1 MKKLLISLAFIFI
14 VFQTGILA
22 YDSDFSVYSENNV
35 ITKIETSL
43 DIDDALMVIYNNDNT
58 VSSVHSINFKSH
70 TLNNIIQIPKD
81 DYFLKIYYDIGS
93 DKSSLI
99 RSDEVIK
106 VTQNEDIQK
115 PETYPSGA
123 ASIGAIAVIKSAED
137 VVVEDDEIVT
147 RIVCLYKG
155 EEITVDLEND
165 FKITAT
171 TPQTAIYDGMKV
183 STLSEGDLVSF
194 SAYLNGNIS
203 DVNLLFK
210 PYKTD
215 IITQQNNNIVFPVHS
230 NKFNTFGVIFERL
243 KNNTVV
249 LYDNTKLESNALYL
263 SLHEN
268 APVYVYDMSKRKDK
282 LSIGTVSDIIKS
294 EILPS
299 ELDDDKNIISW
310 GAENVRNY
318 AYVRVFNNLVCDI
331 VVYANY
337 NS

>member
-14 VFQTGILA
+14 IFQTGILA
-22 YDSDFSVYSENNV
+22 YNRDFSIYTENNV

-43 DIDDALMVIYNNDNT
+43 DIDDALMVIYNDDNT
-58 VSSVHSINFKSH
+58 VISIHNINFKNH
-70 TLNNIIQIPKD
+70 TSNNIIQIPKD
-81 DYFLKIYYDIGS
+81 DYFAKIYYDIGS
-93 DKSSLI
+93 DKSARILPDDI
-99 RSDEVIK
+99 IK

-137 VVVEDDEIVT
+137 VVSEDDEIVT

-155 EEITVDLEND
+155 EEISIDLESD
-165 FKITAT
+165 FTLTAK
-171 TPQTAIYDGMKV
+171 TPEMAIYDGMKV
-183 STLSEGDLVSF
+183 STLSEGDIVSF
-194 SAYLNGNIS
+194 TAYLNGNIS
-203 DVNLLFK
+203 DVNILFK
-210 PYKTD
+210 PYQTD
-215 IITQQNNNIVFPVHS
+215 IITQNNNIVFPVHS
-230 NKFNTFGVIFERL
+230 NKFDTFGVIFERL

-263 SLHEN
+263 KLHKN

-282 LSIGTVSDIIKS
+282 VRLGTSADIIKS

-310 GAENVRNY
+310 GSRNFRNY